1 MSNKVKNLI
10 FDLGN
15 VIIDLDIPRTELSL
29 DHVLGEDY
37 KKNIKEIVGERDIFN
52 DFEIGK
58 INEETFFKTLRKA
71 ALTPLTLRQIKD
83 AWNAM
88 LLQIPLER
96 LKMLERLEKKYRVF
110 LLSNT
115 NSTHIDWIRGYL
127 REVHNIHDFE
137 KKYFEKV
144 YYSHE
149 ISLRKPHTDIYD
161 FVVNDAKL
169 IASESLFID
178 DNKENIEGAKLAGLQ
193 TLWHPV
199 GTEITMV
206 MEGF

>member
-1 MSNKVKNLI
+1 MSNSVKNLI

-37 KKNIKEIVGERDIFN
+37 KKNLKEIVGDTDIFN
-52 DFEIGK
+52 DFETGK
-58 INEETFFKTLRKA
+58 IDEQTFFKTLRQA

-88 LLQIPLER
+88 LLQIPLPR
-96 LKMLERLEKKYRVF
+96 LEMLERLEKKYRVF

-115 NSTHIDWIRGYL
+115 NATHIDWIRGYL
-127 REVHNIHDFE
+127 REVHNIHNFE

-149 ISLRKPHTDIYD
+149 INLRKPHTDIYH

-169 IASESLFID
+169 VASESLFID
-178 DNKENIEGAKLAGLQ
+178 DNLNNIEGAKSAGLQ

-199 GTEITMV
+199 GTEITAV
-206 MEGF
+206 MADF

>member
-1 MSNKVKNLI
+1 MPSTVKNII

-15 VIIDLDIPRTELSL
+15 VIVDLDIPRTELSL
-29 DHVLGEDY
+29 NHVLGEDY
-37 KKNIKEIVGERDIFN
+37 RKNLKEIVGERDILH

-58 INEETFFKTLRKA
+58 IDEETFFKTLRKS

-88 LLQIPLER
+88 LLQIPLAR
-96 LKMLERLEKKYRVF
+96 LQMLERLKQNYRIF

-115 NSTHIDWIRGYL
+115 NVTHIDWIHGYL
-127 REVHNIHDFE
+127 SVVHDIHDFE

-149 ISLRKPHTDIYD
+149 IQLRKPDVHIYD
-161 FVVNDAKL
+161 YVVRDAHL
-169 IASESLFID
+169 IATESLFID
-178 DNKENIEGAKLAGLQ
+178 DDKVNIEGAKRVGLQ

-199 GTEITMV
+199 GSEIIDV
-206 MEGF
+206 LKDF